1 MSVTSRSFTY
11 ADLQRERE
19 TRDERLELI
28 EGEIV
33 VTPSPASMHQ
43 IIIHRLAVL
52 LDPLIVASG
61 LGQVIEAPLDVY
73 LDDRNVLQPD
83 VLVLLHDRLDVL
95 GPANIEAAPSLAI
108 EVLSPSTSRR
118 DQGIKRDL
126 YARFGVPEYWIVDPV
141 SHAVTICSAP
151 RDGRYSQEA
160 TVFDTADSATIP
172 GLSVDL
178 TTLFA
183 PVPGARF
190 LGMDAETED

>member
-1 MSVTSRSFTY
+1 MAVTSRSFTY
-11 ADLQRERE
+11 TDLLSERE
-19 TRDERLELI
+19 TRDERMELI

-52 LDPLIVASG
+52 LDPQIVASG
-61 LGQVIEAPLDVY
+61 RGQVIEAPLDVY

-95 GPANIEAAPSLAI
+95 GPTNIEAAPSLAI

-141 SHAVTICSAP
+141 SHAVTVCSAP

-178 TTLFA
+178 ATLFA